1 MAFKSVFILAGEP
14 SADALGGEIMGA
26 LGKGVKVFGVGGKV
40 LQSAG
45 LDAIARQTRLTIIG
59 LGGVVRAWFDLHAL
73 ADELIA
79 EILTRRPDVILTI
92 DSKAFSLRFA
102 RRLKKAMAQA
112 GWHAPII
119 HLVAPTVWS
128 WGAWRAK
135 HFAEVMDEILCL
147 FPFEPAYFTRH
158 GGRARYVGHPL
169 LARDVP
175 TKSAA
180 RHALGLDAGAEV
192 VAFMPGSRASEVKRL
207 LPIMCRAYENMKLEK
222 PHLKAILPLSA
233 YVVPLVE
240 NLLAQNLLGA
250 DAEIQLVEGDDA
262 SMTALVAADA
272 GVICSGTATLEAGLA
287 DLRGLVV
294 YRSDWLTTLIARFFV
309 DKNKIVLANVVA
321 DKDFYPLLL
330 GGQVNARNLSQGII
344 TALATDAPN
353 NASGIAPNIRTALH
367 HPERN
372 FGAAV
377 VAALRAN

>member
-1 MAFKSVFILAGEP
+1 MALNSVFILAGEP

-112 GWHAPII
+112 GWHAPIV

-128 WGAWRAK
+128 WGGWRAK

-169 LARDVP
+169 LAREMP

-192 VAFMPGSRASEVKRL
+192 VALMPGSRASEVKRL
-207 LPIMCRAYENMKLEK
+207 LPIMCRAYEDMKAEK

-233 YVVPLVE
+233 YVAPLV
-240 NLLAQNLLGA
+240 QNLLGA

-321 DKDFYPLLL
+321 GSDFYPLLL
-330 GGQVNARNLSQGII
+330 GGQVNARNLSRGII

-367 HPERN
+367 HPHHPEDD

>member
-1 MAFKSVFILAGEP
+1 MALNSVFILAGEP

-26 LGKGVKVFGVGGKV
+26 LGAGVKVFGVGGKV

-112 GWHAPII
+112 GWHAPIV

-169 LARDVP
+169 LAREMP

-180 RHALGLDAGAEV
+180 RRALGLDAGAEV
-192 VAFMPGSRASEVKRL
+192 VALMPGSRASEVKRL
-207 LPIMCRAYENMKLEK
+207 LPIMRRAYENMKAEK

-233 YVVPLVE
+233 YVAPLV
-240 NLLAQNLLGA
+240 QNLLGA

-287 DLRGLVV
+287 NLRGLVV

-321 DKDFYPLLL
+321 GRDFYPLLL
-330 GGQVNARNLSQGII
+330 GGQVNARNVSQGILS
-344 TALATDAPN
+344 ALTTDAPTDAPN
-353 NASGIAPNIRTALH
+353 IAPKIRTALH
-367 HPERN
+367 HPEGN
-372 FGAAV
+372 FGEAV

>member
-1 MAFKSVFILAGEP
+1 MALHSVFILAGEP

-26 LGKGVKVFGVGGKV
+26 LGAGVKVFGVGGKV

-112 GWHAPII
+112 GWHAPIV

-128 WGAWRAK
+128 WGSWRAK

-158 GGRARYVGHPL
+158 GGKARYVGHPL
-169 LARDVP
+169 LAREMP

-180 RHALGLDAGAEV
+180 RYALGLDAGAEV
-192 VAFMPGSRASEVKRL
+192 VALMPGSRASEVKRL
-207 LPIMCRAYENMKLEK
+207 LPIMRRAYATMKFEK

-233 YVVPLVE
+233 YVAPLV
-240 NLLAQNLLGA
+240 QNLLGA

-287 DLRGLVV
+287 NLRGLVV

-309 DKNKIVLANVVA
+309 DKDKIVLANVVA
-321 DKDFYPLLL
+321 GSDFYPLLL

-344 TALATDAPN
+344 TALSTDAPDITT
-353 NASGIAPNIRTALH
+353 SIRTALH

-372 FGAAV
+372 FGEAV

>member
-1 MAFKSVFILAGEP
+1 MALNSVFILAGEP

-26 LGKGVKVFGVGGKV
+26 LGKGVKVFGVGGKAMRT
-40 LQSAG
+40 AG

-102 RRLKKAMAQA
+102 RRLKKAMAKA
-112 GWHAPII
+112 GWHAPIV

-147 FPFEPAYFTRH
+147 FPFEPAYFTHH

-169 LARDVP
+169 LAREMP

-180 RHALGLDAGAEV
+180 RYALGLDAGAEV
-192 VAFMPGSRASEVKRL
+192 VALMPGSRASEVKRL
-207 LPIMCRAYENMKLEK
+207 LPIMRRAYEDMKAEK

-233 YVVPLVE
+233 YVAPLV
-240 NLLAQNLLGA
+240 QNLLGA

-287 DLRGLVV
+287 NLRGLVV

-321 DKDFYPLLL
+321 GSDFYPLLL

-344 TALATDAPN
+344 TALSADAPD
-353 NASGIAPNIRTALH
+353 IAPKIRTALH
-367 HPERN
+367 HPERD

>member
-112 GWHAPII
+112 GWHAPIV

-128 WGAWRAK
+128 WGSWRAK
-135 HFAEVMDEILCL
+135 HFADVMDEILCL

-169 LARDVP
+169 LARDMP

-180 RHALGLDAGAEV
+180 RYALGLDAGAEV
-192 VAFMPGSRASEVKRL
+192 VALMPGSRASEVKRL
-207 LPIMCRAYENMKLEK
+207 LPIMRRAYEDMKAEK

-233 YVVPLVE
+233 YVAPLV
-240 NLLAQNLLGA
+240 QNLLGA

-287 DLRGLVV
+287 NLRGLVV

-321 DKDFYPLLL
+321 GSDFYPLLL

-344 TALATDAPN
+344 TALSADAPTDAPTDAPN
-353 NASGIAPNIRTALH
+353 IAPKIRTALH
-367 HPERN
+367 HPERD

>member
-112 GWHAPII
+112 GWHAPIV

-169 LARDVP
+169 LARDMP

-192 VAFMPGSRASEVKRL
+192 VALMPGSRASEVKRL
-207 LPIMCRAYENMKLEK
+207 LPIMRRAYEDMKAEK

-233 YVVPLVE
+233 YVAPLV
-240 NLLAQNLLGA
+240 QNLLGA

-287 DLRGLVV
+287 NLRGLVV

-321 DKDFYPLLL
+321 GSDFYPLLL

-344 TALATDAPN
+344 TALATDAP
-353 NASGIAPNIRTALH
+353 SIAPSIRTALH
-367 HPERN
+367 HPERD

-377 VAALRAN
+377 VAALCAN

>member
-1 MAFKSVFILAGEP
+1 MALHSVFILAGEP

-112 GWHAPII
+112 GWHAPIV

-169 LARDVP
+169 LARDMP

-180 RHALGLDAGAEV
+180 RYALGLDAGAEV
-192 VAFMPGSRASEVKRL
+192 VALMPGSRASEVKRL
-207 LPIMCRAYENMKLEK
+207 LPIMRRAYEDMKLEK

-233 YVVPLVE
+233 YVAPLVE
-240 NLLAQNLLGA
+240 NLLGA

-330 GGQVNARNLSQGII
+330 GGQVNARNLSRGII

-353 NASGIAPNIRTALH
+353 VAPKIRTALH
-367 HPERN
+367 HPNHN

>member
-1 MAFKSVFILAGEP
+1 MALNSVFILTGEP
-14 SADALGGEIMGA
+14 SADALGGEVMGA
-26 LGKGVKVFGVGGKV
+26 LGKGVKVFGVGGKAM
-40 LQSAG
+40 QSAG
-45 LDAIARQTRLTIIG
+45 LDAIARQERLTIIG

-112 GWHAPII
+112 GWHAPIV
-119 HLVAPTVWS
+119 HLVAPSVWS
-128 WGAWRAK
+128 WGGWRAK

-169 LARDVP
+169 LAREMP

-180 RHALGLDAGAEV
+180 RHALGLDAAAEV
-192 VAFMPGSRASEVKRL
+192 VALMPGSRASEVKRL
-207 LPIMCRAYENMKLEK
+207 LPIMRRAYATMKAEK

-233 YVVPLVE
+233 YVAPLVE
-240 NLLAQNLLGA
+240 NLLGA
-250 DAEIQLVEGDDA
+250 DGEIQLVKGDDA

-287 DLRGLVV
+287 NLRGLVV

-321 DKDFYPLLL
+321 GCDCYPLLL
-330 GGQVNARNLSQGII
+330 GGQVNARNLSQAII
-344 TALATDAPN
+344 TALSTDAPD
-353 NASGIAPNIRTALH
+353 IAPRIRTELH

-372 FGAAV
+372 FGEAV